1 MTRVVRF
8 HEYGPADVLRIDDI
22 EVRAPAADEVQ
33 IAVRAIGLNR
43 AEVMFRNGAYLQD
56 AEFPSLRPLVHVR
69 RALGGRREIPAR
81 AKRNVLISGA
91 MAE

>member
-22 EVRAPAADEVQ
+22 EVPTPAADEVQ

-43 AEVMFRNGAYLQD
+43 AEVMFRNGAYLQEAD
-56 AEFPSLRPLVHVR
+56 FPSR
-69 RALGGRREIPAR
+69 LGYEAAGTV
-81 AKRNVLISGA
+81 KTTGSDV
-91 MAE
+91 